1 MISILAAVILD
12 LLPLSSEFRLAQG
25 SAGGCIALF
34 GPTRFPATASRVPV
48 TIAVTRGVR
57 ADSPVRFDEGRG
69 GFAFWKRGAHF
80 DTHKLVKFYSSVR
93 CSSKSL
99 NI

>member
-12 LLPLSSEFRLAQG
+12 LLPFPSEFRLAQG
-25 SAGGCIALF
+25 SAGGGVTLF
-34 GPTRFPATASRVPV
+34 GPTRFPAAASRVP
-48 TIAVTRGVR
+48 VTRGVR
-57 ADSPVRFDEGRG
+57 ADSPVRFDEGRR